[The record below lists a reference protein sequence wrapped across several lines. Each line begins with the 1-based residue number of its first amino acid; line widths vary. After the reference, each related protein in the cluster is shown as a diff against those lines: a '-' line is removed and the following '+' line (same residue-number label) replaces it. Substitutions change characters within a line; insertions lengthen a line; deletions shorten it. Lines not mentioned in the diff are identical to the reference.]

1 MQHMPQKM
9 NLLVVEDDRDLGEM
23 IVDSL
28 KDLFQRVEFTTN
40 FEKALEILI
49 ALQPDVI
56 VTDQNIEGGFGIAL
70 VAHAKEKN
78 MNTVAIVQT
87 GNPSLELQTE
97 AARLGGVE
105 IIEKPFDAQLLHL
118 RVSQLIMV
126 EGMRR
131 EMEHSSNN
139 MIRGF

>member
-1 MQHMPQKM
+1 MPQKM

-78 MNTVAIVQT
+78 MNTVAIIQT
-87 GNPSLELQTE
+87 GNPSLELQSE

-131 EMEHSSNN
+131 EMEKSSDNV
-139 MIRGF
+139 IRGFQ

>member
-1 MQHMPQKM
+1 
-9 NLLVVEDDRDLGEM
+9 
-23 IVDSL
+23 
-28 KDLFQRVEFTTN
+28 
-40 FEKALEILI
+40 
-49 ALQPDVI
+49 
-56 VTDQNIEGGFGIAL
+56 
-70 VAHAKEKN
+70 

-131 EMEHSSNN
+131 EMEKTSNN
-139 MIRGF
+139 LMRGFQ

>member
-1 MQHMPQKM
+1 MPQKM

-40 FEKALEILI
+40 FEQALEILM

-70 VAHAKEKN
+70 IAHAKKKN
-78 MNTVAIVQT
+78 VNTVAIIQT
-87 GNPSLELQTE
+87 GNPSLELQSE
-97 AARLGGVE
+97 AARLGSVE

-131 EMEHSSNN
+131 EMDKSSNN
-139 MIRGF
+139 LMRGLQ

>member
-1 MQHMPQKM
+1 MPQKM

-40 FEKALEILI
+40 FDQALKIMT
-49 ALQPDVI
+49 AYQPDVI
-56 VTDQNIEGGFGIAL
+56 VTDQNIDGGFGIAL
-70 VAHAKEKN
+70 VAHARAQN
-78 MNTVAIVQT
+78 VNTVAIVQT

-97 AARLGGVE
+97 AARLGSVE

-126 EGMRR
+126 EDLRR
-131 EMEHSSNN
+131 SMQAPPATPIGDFS
-139 MIRGF
+139 

>member
-1 MQHMPQKM
+1 MAQKM
-9 NLLVVEDDRDLGEM
+9 NLLVVEDDHDLGEM

-40 FEKALEILI
+40 FDHAIQLMAALK
-49 ALQPDVI
+49 PDVI
-56 VTDQNIEGGFGIAL
+56 VTDQNIDGGFGIAL
-70 VAHAKEKN
+70 VAHAREKN
-78 MNTVAIVQT
+78 VNTVAIVQT

-97 AARLGGVE
+97 AARLGSVE

-126 EGMRR
+126 EDLRR
-131 EMEHSSNN
+131 SMQTAPHQY
-139 MIRGF
+139 RDVQ

>member
-1 MQHMPQKM
+1 MPQKM

-40 FEKALEILI
+40 FEKALEILM
-49 ALQPDVI
+49 AMQPDVI

-78 MNTVAIVQT
+78 VNTVAIVQT
-87 GNPSLELQTE
+87 GNPSLELQSE

-131 EMEHSSNN
+131 EMEKSSNN
-139 MIRGF
+139 LMRGFQ